1 MEETEEQQ
9 SHQEEFAPEISPS
22 YRQDVHPPSRYS
34 NMSFL
39 VGIVVFA
46 AVLLLLITFVYFK

>member
-1 MEETEEQQ
+1 MDKTEEQQ
-9 SHQEEFAPEISPS
+9 SYQEEVAPEISPS
-22 YRQDVHPPSRYS
+22 YRQDVHPPSRFS
-34 NMSFL
+34 NMTFL